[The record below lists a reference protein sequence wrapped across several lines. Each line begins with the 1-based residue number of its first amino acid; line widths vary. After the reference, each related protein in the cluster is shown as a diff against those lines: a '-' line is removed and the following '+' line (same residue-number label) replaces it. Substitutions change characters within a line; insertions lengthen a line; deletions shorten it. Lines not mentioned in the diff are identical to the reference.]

1 MITNKSKQ
9 RSPIKAVKKTSK
21 SPASKVAKPKKQQKN
36 SLKNSLKKPMKNPT
50 KKQVRRSPLM
60 RTALQP
66 TILGTAKVKK
76 PLAKS
81 HVTFKKKSHRQ
92 KPIDAL
98 QSLGL
103 SRKTKLID
111 ASLQK
116 KNSPGTPVL
125 FLLKDAKTQE
135 KGGKKMKKTP
145 MAGRRKQYLD
155 HRWLRPQIE
164 TRATEGVD
172 FFYNLGMRRQQPA
185 KQDQKVGL
193 RGGVAGLEGRLAG
206 GGGGSRLPGSV
217 RNTNNPTGLSS
228 IVGGVV
234 AAKDVVVPLTSRLP
248 IIDFISTNEFQNMYA
263 NSIRK
268 PQSRKFGDR
277 RVASN

>member
-1 MITNKSKQ
+1 MMTSKSKQ
-9 RSPIKAVKKTSK
+9 RSPIKAAKKTKSK
-21 SPASKVAKPKKQQKN
+21 SPASKVAKPKKKEKN
-36 SLKNSLKKPMKNPT
+36 SLKNSLKNPI

-60 RTALQP
+60 RAALQP

-98 QSLGL
+98 QSLGM
-103 SRKTKLID
+103 SRRTKLID

-135 KGGKKMKKTP
+135 KGSKKMKKIS
-145 MAGRRKQYLD
+145 MAGRRKHYLD
-155 HRWLRPQIE
+155 HRWLSPQIE

-193 RGGVAGLEGRLAG
+193 RGGVAGLEGRLVG

-277 RVASN
+277 

>member
-1 MITNKSKQ
+1 MTTKSKQ
-9 RSPIKAVKKTSK
+9 RSPMKAVKKTCK
-21 SPASKVAKPKKQQKN
+21 SPTGKTAKPKKQQKN
-36 SLKNSLKKPMKNPT
+36 FLKNSLKKPMK
-50 KKQVRRSPLM
+50 KSVRRSPLM
-60 RTALQP
+60 RAALQP

-81 HVTFKKKSHRQ
+81 QVTFQKKSHRQ

-98 QSLGL
+98 QSLGM
-103 SRKTKLID
+103 SRRTKLID

-116 KNSPGTPVL
+116 RSATPVL
-125 FLLKDAKTQE
+125 FLLKDAKAQQS
-135 KGGKKMKKTP
+135 GKKMKKIS
-145 MAGRRKQYLD
+145 MACRRKEYSEQ
-155 HRWLRPQIE
+155 RWLSPRIE

-172 FFYNLGMRRQQPA
+172 FFYNLGMRMQQPA
-185 KQDQKVGL
+185 RQDQKVGL
-193 RGGVAGLEGRLAG
+193 RGVTGLEGRLAG
-206 GGGGSRLPGSV
+206 GGGLGSRLPGSV
-217 RNTNNPTGLSS
+217 RTSNTPAGLSS

-277 RVASN
+277 RVAIN